1 MRVLISGASG
11 FLGRRLT
18 RWLTENGHQVTRLV
32 RRPDAGPGEISWD
45 PASGMLDRAAL
56 APHDAVVN
64 LSGAN
69 IGDHR
74 WTDRYKQVL
83 ISSRVDSTGTLART
97 LAALPA
103 GERPGTLVNAGGIN
117 WYGDTGDTTV
127 DEQSPPGT
135 GFLADLCKLWEAAT
149 APAEEAGVRVVRL
162 RSGTPLHRDGGY
174 LKPQMLP
181 FRLGVGGKL
190 GNGRQWMPWVSMVDW
205 LLAVSFVLDHDGVAG
220 PVNVISPEQVRNA
233 EFTKE
238 FGAALHRPVI
248 MPIPAFALRVALG
261 GLSTEALASIRAY
274 PSVLLDAGFTFR
286 QPGVRAALEAAL
298 HDR

>member
-1 MRVLISGASG
+1 MRVVISGASG
-11 FLGRRLT
+11 FLGQRLA

-32 RRPDAGPGEISWD
+32 RRAAGSPGEVSWD
-45 PASGMLDRAAL
+45 PAAGRLDPAAL

-74 WTDRYKQVL
+74 WTDRYKRVL
-83 ISSRVDSTGTLART
+83 VSSRIDTTGTLARA
-97 LAALPA
+97 LAALPG
-103 GERPGTLVNAGGIN
+103 GERPGTLVNIGGIN
-117 WYGDTGDTTV
+117 VYGDTGDSTV

-135 GFLADLCKLWEAAT
+135 GFLADLCQRWEGAT
-149 APAEEAGVRVVRL
+149 APAEEAGVRVVRV

-181 FRLGVGGKL
+181 FRLGIGGKL
-190 GNGRQWMPWVSMVDW
+190 GSGRQWMPWVSMVDW
-205 LLAVSFVLDHDGVAG
+205 LLAMAFVLERAELAG
-220 PVNVISPEQVRNA
+220 PVNVVSPEPVRNSD
-233 EFTKE
+233 FTRE

-248 MPIPAFALRVALG
+248 MPLPTPALRVALG
-261 GLSTEALASIRAY
+261 EMVPETLASVRAR
-274 PSVLLDAGFTFR
+274 PGVLLDAGFRFR
-286 QPGVRAALEAAL
+286 QPGVREALEAAL